1 MVRWDQYRV
10 KEREHFHI
18 SIESYQ
24 NKPNLQVWAWLR
36 PNGVEQKKWEPES
49 FACEDA
55 PDISEV
61 INVFEEANESIEF
74 CGLTFKIS
82 ADTKSV
88 DFVRYNEQV
97 TPRHE
102 EHKANIERYLE
113 MIKSA
118 DLRQKRDDGVIV
130 FADD

>member
-1 MVRWDQYRV
+1 MKVIKTSQICKFELDFDQ
-10 KEREHFHI
+10 I
-18 SIESYQ
+18 
-24 NKPNLQVWAWLR
+24 
-36 PNGVEQKKWEPES
+36 GVEQRKRES

-74 CGLTFKIS
+74 CGLTFNIS
-82 ADTKSV
+82 VDTKSV
-88 DFVRYNEQV
+88 DFVRFNEQV

-113 MIKSA
+113 MIKNA
-118 DLRQKRDDGVIV
+118 DFRQ
-130 FADD
+130 